1 MKILLHICC
10 GPCLIYPLKR
20 LNAQGL
26 KAKGFFYNPNIHPLS
41 EYSRRKEAVALLG
54 DSLQFEVEYPEYKP
68 SEFSQAIGSDLSA
81 PQRCMHCWKL
91 RLDRTAAY
99 AKDNGFDAFTSTLLV
114 SPYQS
119 QESLKQLG
127 SDAAKQAGVDFYY
140 EDFRPGFRQA
150 HTEAKNKGIYCQRYC
165 GCSYSEAERNIK
177 VRK

>member
-26 KAKGFFYNPNIHPLS
+26 KAKGFFYNPNIHPVS
-41 EYSRRKEAVALLG
+41 EYDRRKEAVSALSS
-54 DSLQFEVEYPEYKP
+54 SLQIEVESPEYNP
-68 SEFSQAIGSDLSA
+68 SEFSQAIGDDLIA

-91 RLDRTAAY
+91 RLDKTAVY
-99 AKDNGFDAFTSTLLV
+99 AKENGFDVFTSTLLV

-127 SDAAKQAGVDFYY
+127 SEAAKQAGVDFYY

-150 HTEAKNKGIYCQRYC
+150 HEEAKKQGVYCQRYC
-165 GCSYSEAERNIK
+165 GCSYSEIERNTK
-177 VRK
+177 VKK